1 MLSNNSEENA
11 QNKLLLMYI
20 LKMSPNPLT
29 NDKLT
34 EFILDKNYMNYFSLQ
49 QYISELIDNEFIEE
63 TKENNSLKYKLLNP
77 GEVSLELFQSKISEE
92 IINELSNEFKLQQ
105 IVKIRE
111 TQVLGEYYPKENN
124 QFAVNLKLVEN
135 EEPLFSLYLDVASE
149 EQGEKFCNI
158 WKENTEIIY
167 QSIIN
172 LFIKN
177 DTKVG

>member
-1 MLSNNSEENA
+1 ML
-11 QNKLLLMYI
+11 
-20 LKMSPNPLT
+20 
-29 NDKLT
+29 
-34 EFILDKNYMNYFSLQ
+34 FR
-49 QYISELIDNEFIEE
+49 SELIDNEFIEE
-63 TKENNSLKYKLLNP
+63 TKENNSVKYKLLNS
-77 GEVSLELFQSKISEE
+77 GEVSLELFMNKISDE
-92 IINELSNEFKLQQ
+92 IINELSNEFQLQQ

-149 EQGEKFCNI
+149 EQGEKFCKL
-158 WKENTEIIY
+158 WKENTETIY